1 MNFKQ
6 IKHHDMP
13 VLHIETFNSTGWSH
27 NLSLR
32 LVGSVGGAVVV
43 PWQLDSN
50 YIICKNVDFF
60 NKKKFNFV
68 RENGKRFQN
77 TQIFKMESSKLI
89 KYWTDM
95 C

>member
-6 IKHHDMP
+6 IKHDVP
-13 VLHIETFNSTGWSH
+13 VLNIETFNSTGWSH

-43 PWQLDSN
+43 PYSN

-60 NKKKFNFV
+60 NKNY
-68 RENGKRFQN
+68 
-77 TQIFKMESSKLI
+77 FK
-89 KYWTDM
+89 
-95 C
+95 